1 MNVPVQWSEVA
12 IAAAAGFGSQGTLD
26 PERAADVCA
35 VWTAVFE
42 GERAM
47 EPSQDESRR
56 EASATD
62 SVGIAMPAAPPMLK
76 LVVASDRAEPV
87 ARAVAPQATD
97 TTPQSGAAEWINVF
111 VHGAAVA
118 VVVRNTSLSAKDAL
132 HCAFETARELTGQRG
147 ALQELT
153 LNGKTIY
160 RQPANAGRE
169 RAAMFAC

>member
-1 MNVPVQWSEVA
+1 VAGIVMNIPVQWSEVA

-26 PERAADVCA
+26 PERAADLCA
-35 VWTAVFE
+35 MWKAEF
-42 GERAM
+42 
-47 EPSQDESRR
+47 DD
-56 EASATD
+56 SATD
-62 SVGIAMPAAPPMLK
+62 TIAVAAPAPSPILK
-76 LVVASDRAEPV
+76 LVIVSDRAEPV
-87 ARAVAPQATD
+87 TRSAALQANDTAPQSVA
-97 TTPQSGAAEWINVF
+97 SEWINVF

-132 HCAFETARELTGQRG
+132 NCAFETARELTGQRG

-169 RAAMFAC
+169 RAALFAC